1 MPTAPEIT
9 PDFAELLRKER
20 EEGRKEGRKEGLEQ
34 NLSLK
39 EAFYACTF
47 LVIAVAYLLSR

>member
-9 PDFAELLRKER
+9 PEFAELLRKER
-20 EEGRKEGRKEGLEQ
+20 EEGGKEGLEQ

-47 LVIAVAYLLSR
+47 LVVAIAYLLSR